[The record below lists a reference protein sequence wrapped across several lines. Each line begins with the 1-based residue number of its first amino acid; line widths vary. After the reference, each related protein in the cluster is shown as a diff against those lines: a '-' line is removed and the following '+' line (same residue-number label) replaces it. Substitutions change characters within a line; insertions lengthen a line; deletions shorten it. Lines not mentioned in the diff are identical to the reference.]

1 MIVVDTVH
9 IRHTR
14 VWAVPNS
21 LFRQSKAFSWI
32 SWQAVLCQLKF
43 WHLIICKS
51 NIFSSHSS
59 LKHLTWIL
67 GNALLQRVWG
77 VLGVARTPNILLTN
91 TSHDTSHSGSGGCWG
106 LMLPVCEVYVRCY
119 VTCLEWSFP
128 LFKGVSGDWCEV
140 FRSFGWSLAD
150 CCPKLQSSDSKI
162 GGAFVSIYT

>member
-32 SWQAVLCQLKF
+32 SRQAVLCQLKF
-43 WHLIICKS
+43 WHLIIWKS

-59 LKHLTWIL
+59 LKHLTWIT
-67 GNALLQRVWG
+67 GNALLQRALG
-77 VLGVARTPNILLTN
+77 MLGVRATPNILLTN

-106 LMLPVCEVYVRCY
+106 WCYLYVRSMWGVMWPVWNGLSLYLKGFREIDVRCFTVLDDHLQIVARNCY
-119 VTCLEWSFP
+119 L
-128 LFKGVSGDWCEV
+128 KMAKSGA
-140 FRSFGWSLAD
+140 RL
-150 CCPKLQSSDSKI
+150 
-162 GGAFVSIYT
+162 

>member
-51 NIFSSHSS
+51 NVFSSHSS

-67 GNALLQRVWG
+67 GNTLLQRVWG
-77 VLGVARTPNILLTN
+77 VLGVARTPHILLTN

-106 LMLPVCEVYVRCY
+106 LMLPVCEVYVGSMWGVMWPVWNGLFLYLKGFREIDVRCFTVLGDHLQIVARNCY
-119 VTCLEWSFP
+119 LKMAKS
-128 LFKGVSGDWCEV
+128 GV
-140 FRSFGWSLAD
+140 RL
-150 CCPKLQSSDSKI
+150 
-162 GGAFVSIYT
+162 